1 MGAFFYYCQMDF
13 YLIIIIA
20 LAVLATADLVVGV
33 SNDAVNFLN
42 SAIGSKAISFKTVM
56 IIASLG
62 VAAGAIFSSG
72 LMEVARKGIFNPELF
87 YFDEIMVIFMAVM
100 LTDILL
106 LDFFNTLGLPTSTT
120 VSIVFELLG
129 AAVAISLVK
138 IYMGGASESLMEF
151 INVSKATQIIFGI
164 LLSVFIAFT
173 VGAVVQYISRLIL
186 TFHFE
191 NNPKWMGAVF
201 GGLALTAITYFIL
214 AKGIKGT
221 PFADNTYGFL
231 GGASLKDFVA
241 TQADRVLGV
250 SWMIWTALSLLATY
264 VLRTDIYKVV
274 IIVGTF
280 SLALAF
286 AGNDLVNF
294 IGVPIAAWQSYE
306 AWKVSGISDELFN
319 MAFLSAKVATP
330 TALLILAGLVM
341 VVTLWL
347 SSKAQEVLKTSIEL
361 SRQERTQERFDSNP
375 FSRGLVRAFV
385 GSVRVVEAVTPSIL
399 IEKIKVRFTPAK
411 AQRYAKAEDA
421 PAFDNIRA
429 SINLTVAA
437 VLISIATSYKLPL
450 STTYVTFMVAMGTS
464 LADRAWGAD
473 SAVYRVAGVL
483 NVIGGWF
490 LTALTAFT
498 ACGVVAVLIYVGKL
512 PALLGMFGITVFI
525 LLKNYKKHKNNLT
538 ESKRERELYMIES
551 SSVQGLIM
559 ESAYNVSK
567 MVSRCNDIYLNAING
582 LAKQNADMLR
592 ATKRDVIRLE
602 KEIDK
607 LRTELFY
614 FIQEMDEES
623 VEVSHFYLNLTSILE
638 DMAQSLAY
646 IAKASHK
653 HVSNNHRQLKYSQI
667 KELKETQIDLEE
679 LFSEIRFAF
688 DMNDFEAVANI
699 LPKKD
704 GLFANID
711 TKISHQVERTRSKEE
726 KSPKNTTLFF
736 SLMIE
741 TKDLIVATNNLIE
754 LYYQKFDPK
763 VAPRKMGEH
772 QKER

>member
-1 MGAFFYYCQMDF
+1 MDF
-13 YLIIIIA
+13 YLVIIIA

-42 SAIGSKAISFKTVM
+42 SAIGSKAISFRTVM

-72 LMEVARKGIFNPELF
+72 LMEVARKGIFNPDLF

-106 LDFFNTLGLPTSTT
+106 LDFFNTLGMPTSTT

-138 IYMGGASESLMEF
+138 IYWGNADESLYEF
-151 INVSKATQIIFGI
+151 INVSKASQIILGI

-186 TFHFE
+186 TFHFKD
-191 NNPKWMGAVF
+191 NPKWMGAVF
-201 GGLALTAITYFIL
+201 GGIALTAITYFIL

-221 PFADNTYGFL
+221 PFADNTYDFL
-231 GGASLKDFVA
+231 GGISLKDFVT
-241 TQADRVLGV
+241 TQAQRVLGV
-250 SWMIWTALSLLATY
+250 SWLIWTSLSLFATY
-264 VLRTDIYKVV
+264 IFRTDVYKLV

-306 AWKVSGISDELFN
+306 AWKVSGVTAELFN
-319 MAFLSAKVATP
+319 MSFLSAKVATP
-330 TALLILAGLVM
+330 TALLIIAGLVM
-341 VVTLWL
+341 VVTLWF

-361 SRQERTQERFDSNP
+361 SRQDRTNERFESNA
-375 FSRGLVRAFV
+375 FSRSLVRAFV
-385 GSVRVVEAVTPSIL
+385 GSVRVVEAVTPSIFT
-399 IEKIKVRFTPAK
+399 KKVKARFTPVKAK
-411 AQRYAKAEDA
+411 RYVKSEDA

-483 NVIGGWF
+483 NVIAGWF
-490 LTALTAFT
+490 LTAFTAFT
-498 ACGVVAVLIYVGKL
+498 ACGIVAVIIYTGKL
-512 PALLGMFGITVFI
+512 PALLGLLVFTAF
-525 LLKNYKKHKNNLT
+525 LLFRNYRKHKGNVA
-538 ESKRERELYMIES
+538 ESKRERDLQMIES
-551 SSVQGLIM
+551 SSVQGIIV
-559 ESAYNVSK
+559 ESAYNVSM
-567 MVSRCNDIYLNAING
+567 MVSKCNEIYLASVNG
-582 LAKQNADMLR
+582 LAKLNAEELR
-592 ATKRDVIRLE
+592 IAKKDVVRLS
-602 KEIDK
+602 KEIEK
-607 LRTELFY
+607 LRNELFY
-614 FIQEMDEES
+614 FIQEKDEES
-623 VEVSHFYLNLTSILE
+623 VAVSHFYINLISILE
-638 DMAQSLAY
+638 DMAQSLEY
-646 IAKASHK
+646 ITKASHK

-667 KELKETQIDLEE
+667 KELKETQLDLDE
-679 LFSEIRFAF
+679 LFAEIRFAF
-688 DMNDFEAVANI
+688 DMTDFNAVSEI
-699 LPKKD
+699 LPKKEI
-704 GLFANID
+704 LFSNID
-711 TKISHQVERTRSKEE
+711 EKINQQVLRTRSKEE

-741 TKDLIVATNNLIE
+741 TKDLIVATFNLIE

-763 VAPRKMGEH
+763 VAPRRVSED
-772 QKER
+772 QKDR

>member
-1 MGAFFYYCQMDF
+1 MGAFCYYCHMDF

-72 LMEVARKGIFNPELF
+72 LMEVARKGIFNPDLF

-106 LDFFNTLGLPTSTT
+106 LDFFNTLGMPTSTT

-129 AAVAISLVK
+129 AAVAMSLVK
-138 IYMGGASESLMEF
+138 IYWGNADESLYEF
-151 INVSKATQIIFGI
+151 INVSKASQIILGI

-173 VGAVVQYISRLIL
+173 VGAVVQYVSRLIL
-186 TFHFE
+186 TFHFKE
-191 NNPKWMGAVF
+191 NPKWMGAVF
-201 GGLALTAITYFIL
+201 GGIALTAITYFIL

-221 PFADNTYGFL
+221 PFADNTYDFL
-231 GGASLKDFVA
+231 GGISLKDFVT
-241 TQADRVLGV
+241 TQAQRVLGV
-250 SWMIWTALSLLATY
+250 SWLIWTSLSLFATY
-264 VLRTDIYKVV
+264 IFRTDIYKLV

-306 AWKVSGISDELFN
+306 AWKVSGVTAELFN
-319 MAFLSAKVATP
+319 MSFLSAKVATP
-330 TALLILAGLVM
+330 TALLIIAGLVM
-341 VVTLWL
+341 VVTLWF
-347 SSKAQEVLKTSIEL
+347 SSKAQEVLKTSIDL
-361 SRQERTQERFDSNP
+361 SRQDRTNERFESNA
-375 FSRGLVRAFV
+375 FSRSLVRAFV

-399 IEKIKVRFTPAK
+399 TEKVKARFTPAK
-411 AQRYAKAEDA
+411 AKRYAKSEDA

-483 NVIGGWF
+483 NVIAGWF
-490 LTALTAFT
+490 LTAFTAFT
-498 ACGVVAVLIYVGKL
+498 ACGIVAVIIYTGKL
-512 PALLGMFGITVFI
+512 PALLGLLI
-525 LLKNYKKHKNNLT
+525 LTAFLLFRNYRKHKGNVE
-538 ESKRERELYMIES
+538 ESKRERDLQMIES
-551 SSVQGLIM
+551 SSVQGIIV
-559 ESAYNVSK
+559 ESAYNVSM
-567 MVSRCNDIYLNAING
+567 MVNKCNGIYLASING
-582 LAKQNADMLR
+582 LAKLNAEELR
-592 ATKRDVIRLE
+592 AAKRDVVRLN
-602 KEIDK
+602 KEIEK
-607 LRTELFY
+607 LRNELFY

-623 VEVSHFYLNLTSILE
+623 VGVSHFYINLISILE
-638 DMAQSLAY
+638 DMAQSLEY
-646 IAKASHK
+646 ITKASHK

-667 KELKETQIDLEE
+667 KELKETQLDLDE
-679 LFSEIRFAF
+679 LFAEIRFAF
-688 DMNDFEAVANI
+688 DMTDFNAVSDI
-699 LPKKD
+699 LPKKEI
-704 GLFANID
+704 LFSNID
-711 TKISHQVERTRSKEE
+711 KKINQQVLRTRSKEE

-741 TKDLIVATNNLIE
+741 TKDLIVATFNLIE
-754 LYYQKFDPK
+754 LYYLKFDPK
-763 VAPRKMGEH
+763 IAPRKVNEE
-772 QKER
+772 QKDR